1 MRYHALATDY
11 DGTLAHHGAI
21 DAETVEHL
29 KKLLA
34 SGRRLIMV
42 TGREL
47 PELKTVCPDLDLFEW
62 VVAENGGL
70 LYCPATKEERPLA
83 DAPKPEFVEALKK
96 RGVERISVGRVI
108 VATWE
113 PHEKTCLDVI
123 HEMGLELQVIF
134 NKGAVMILPA
144 NVNKASGLKA
154 CLKVMNLS
162 PHNVVGIGDAE
173 NDHALLRMCEVSAAV
188 ANALPAVKDTADIV
202 TTLDHGKG
210 VSQLIAG
217 MLRND
222 LTDLDKRLTRHYLPV
237 GKSGDEEICL
247 TPYTNG
253 VLICGPSASG
263 KSTVAT
269 RIVES
274 LIEQRYQFCLI
285 DPEGDYEKF
294 EGAVVFGGP
303 QSPPPREEVLRLLDN
318 AMSNAVVSMT
328 GMKIADRPPFFLT
341 LMSDLMQRRTKT
353 GHPHWVILD
362 EAHHLMPADWKPGEA
377 VIPETLRNT
386 LLITVHPE
394 LLPRSI
400 LERVQV
406 ILAVGNNARE
416 NVEKFATA
424 VGAAAPQITET
435 PQQAGELLMWRRGSE
450 EPARVVKAYPS
461 KTERHRHRRK
471 YVEGEL
477 SKDRSF
483 FFTGPA
489 GTMKLRAQNIMM
501 FLQIAEGIDD
511 ETWMYHL
518 KRGDYSNW
526 FAECIKDVA
535 LASEVRQIE
544 KTNGATPNETR
555 EAIRAVVE
563 RDYTLPASVPMPV
576 KGAQ

>member
-11 DGTLAHHGAI
+11 DGTLAHHGAV
-21 DAETVEHL
+21 DAETVDHL

-83 DAPKPEFVEALKK
+83 DPPKPEFVEALKK
-96 RGVERISVGRVI
+96 RGVGPISVGRVI

-123 HEMGLELQVIF
+123 HEMGLEMQVIF

-154 CLKVMNLS
+154 ALKVMNLS
-162 PHNVVGIGDAE
+162 PHNVVAVGDAE

-188 ANALPAVKDTADIV
+188 SNALPAVKETADIV

-210 VSQLIAG
+210 VSQLITG

-222 LTDLDKRLTRHYLPV
+222 LSDLDKRLTRHYLPV
-237 GKSGDEEICL
+237 GKSGEDEVCL
-247 TPYTNG
+247 PPYTNG

-269 RIVES
+269 RVVES

-303 QSPPPREEVLRLLDN
+303 QSPPPKDEILRLLDN
-318 AMSNAVVSMT
+318 PMANAVVCMT

-341 LMSDLMQRRTKT
+341 LMSDLLQKRSKT
-353 GHPHWVILD
+353 GHPHWLILD
-362 EAHHLMPADWKPGEA
+362 EAHHLMPADWKPAEA
-377 VIPETLRNT
+377 VMPETLRNT

-394 LLPRSI
+394 LLPPSI
-400 LERVQV
+400 LEGIQYIV
-406 ILAVGNNARE
+406 AVGKNARE
-416 NVEKFATA
+416 NIEKFATA
-424 VGAAAPQITET
+424 VGAQAPEIGES
-435 PQQAGELLMWRRGSE
+435 PQQSGEVLVWRRDSD
-450 EPARVVKAYPS
+450 EPARLVKAYPS

-477 SKDRSF
+477 SKERSF
-483 FFTGPA
+483 YFTGLA
-489 GTMKLRAQNIMM
+489 STMNLRAQNIMM
-501 FLQIAEGIDD
+501 FLQLAEGIDD
-511 ETWMYHL
+511 DTWMYHL
-518 KRGDYSNW
+518 QRGDYSNW
-526 FAECIKDVA
+526 FGGCIKDVA
-535 LASEVRQIE
+535 LAAEVQRIE
-544 KTNGATPNETR
+544 QAADITPKESR
-555 EAIRAVVE
+555 EAIRAAVE

>member
-11 DGTLAHHGAI
+11 DGTLAHHGAV
-21 DAETVEHL
+21 DADTVEHL
-29 KKLLA
+29 NRLLS

-70 LYCPATKEERPLA
+70 LYCPATREERPLA
-83 DAPKPEFVEALKK
+83 DPPKPEFVEELKK
-96 RGVERISVGRVI
+96 RGVGPISVGRVI

-113 PHEKTCLDVI
+113 PHQQACLDVI
-123 HEMGLELQVIF
+123 HDMGLELQVIF

-154 CLKVMNLS
+154 ALKVMNLS
-162 PHNVVGIGDAE
+162 PHNVVAVGDAE
-173 NDHALLRMCEVSAAV
+173 NDHAMLRMCEVSAAV
-188 ANALPAVKDTADIV
+188 SNALPAVKETADIV

-210 VSQLIAG
+210 VSQLITG
-217 MLRND
+217 MVRND
-222 LTDLDKRLTRHYLPV
+222 LSDVDKRLTRHYLPV
-237 GKSGDEEICL
+237 GKSGDEEIKL
-247 TPYTNG
+247 PPYTSG

-303 QSPPPREEVLRLLDN
+303 QSPPPRDEILRLLDN
-318 AMSNAVVSMT
+318 PMSNAVVCMT
-328 GMKIADRPPFFLT
+328 GMKISDRPPFFLS
-341 LMSDLMQRRTKT
+341 LMSELLQRRSNT
-353 GHPHWVILD
+353 GHPHWIVLD
-362 EAHHLMPADWKPGEA
+362 EAHHLMPADWKPTES
-377 VIPETLRNT
+377 ILPEKLSNT

-394 LLPRSI
+394 LLPPAL
-400 LERVQV
+400 LERIHLV
-406 ILAVGNNARE
+406 LAVGKNAKE
-416 NVEKFATA
+416 NVEKFAGASGMTVPEPSA
-424 VGAAAPQITET
+424 VPRE
-435 PQQAGELLMWRRGSE
+435 AGELLMWQRGSDA
-450 EPARVVKAYPS
+450 PPRLVKAYPS

-471 YVEGEL
+471 YVQGEL
-477 SKDRSF
+477 SKESSF
-483 FFTGPA
+483 YFTGPA
-489 GTMKLRAQNIMM
+489 STMHLRAQNIMV
-501 FLQIAEGIDD
+501 FLDLADGIDD
-511 ETWMYHL
+511 DTWMYHL

-526 FAECIKDVA
+526 FAHSIKDDA
-535 LASEVRQIE
+535 MAAQLRDIE
-544 KTNGATPNETR
+544 QRSDATPRETR
-555 EAIRAVVE
+555 AAIRAAVE

-576 KGAQ
+576 KAAQ